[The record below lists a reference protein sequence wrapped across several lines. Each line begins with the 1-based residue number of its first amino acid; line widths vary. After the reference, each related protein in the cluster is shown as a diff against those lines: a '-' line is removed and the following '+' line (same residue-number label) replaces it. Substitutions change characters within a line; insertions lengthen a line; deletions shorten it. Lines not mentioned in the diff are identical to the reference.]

1 MLSNFKTLTR
11 KYGYN
16 LNSYWEETKNFYKI
30 QSACNCSS
38 FHGWLDHEKSP
49 PFARIDADKDGFISY
64 DEKPHF
70 LTDSK
75 FKKLDI
81 DDNNQLSISELV
93 TNHVVMQ
100 QFPSGRFWPFS

>member
-1 MLSNFKTLTR
+1 MTR
-11 KYGYN
+11 KYGYD
-16 LNSYWEETKNFYKI
+16 LDSYWKETKTFYQA

-49 PFARIDADKDGFISY
+49 PFARLDTNKDGFISNE
-64 DEKPHF
+64 EKPNF
-70 LTDSK
+70 LSETK

-81 DDNNQLSISELV
+81 DNDNQLSIAELL

>member
-1 MLSNFKTLTR
+1 MTR
-11 KYGYN
+11 KYGYDLDN
-16 LNSYWEETKNFYKI
+16 YWQDITTFYQT

-49 PFARIDADKDGFISY
+49 PFARIDANKDGFISNA
-64 DEKPHF
+64 EKPDF
-70 LTDSK
+70 LTKSK

-81 DDNNQLSISELV
+81 DNDQQLSIAELV
-93 TNHVVMQ
+93 ANHVVMQ